1 MLNMLLKE
9 KMRELSQLEESDV
22 WEVPREKSQLAKAL
36 AIKAGDPTSIPR
48 THMVRGRKQTWQ
60 VVL

>member
-36 AIKAGDPTSIPR
+36 ATKADNLSLIPG
-48 THMVRGRKQTWQ
+48 T
-60 VVL
+60 